1 MLTDLYFLDFSRNP
15 LFYFFQ
21 DHLGLSCS
29 QQAELAS
36 VHRGLRE
43 IRSLH
48 LDAKSTN
55 QQNNCQNVFMEIDF
69 TGTWTYPVR
78 LPIPSI
84 QC

>member
-29 QQAELAS
+29 QPAELAL

-43 IRSLH
+43 IRSFP
-48 LDAKSTN
+48 LDAKSTS
-55 QQNNCQNVFMEIDF
+55 QQNNCQNVFMQIDF

-78 LPIPSI
+78 LSIPSM